1 MLSYAYLFTY
11 YIFSIYFKTFI
22 IMALLIM
29 GELDYGPLISHQI
42 YPLIFKVIVYFLM
55 RPFHVGDWGRG
66 HRERTRS
73 RLTITDIHAIC
84 MRLILLLFFGG
95 LVDYLLV
102 VLCGTLVG
110 LPTEVLAHEGHLENF
125 ALVIIY

>member
-1 MLSYAYLFTY
+1 
-11 YIFSIYFKTFI
+11 
-22 IMALLIM
+22 MAVLIM

-42 YPLIFKVIVYFLM
+42 YPLVFKVIVYFLM
-55 RPFHVGDWGRG
+55 RPFNVGDWGRS

-73 RLTITDIHAIC
+73 HLTITDIHAIC
-84 MRLILLLFFGG
+84 IRLVLFLFFIG

-110 LPTEVLAHEGHLENF
+110 LPSEVLAHEGNLENL
-125 ALVIIY
+125 ALVIID